1 MGKDAVPDLI
11 PKFQE
16 SHFYVRVSAAE
27 TLGAVGEGS
36 EDVVPALIQTLK
48 DPDANIR
55 SSVAAVLG
63 NIKEGT
69 GGDSLFELSLE
80 DLMNIVDSIPSL
92 TQALENIG
100 TDAVPALIQALQ
112 NPDANVRGSAA
123 GALGSIGEGSE
134 DVVPALIEALKD
146 PDSWV
151 RAAAIEALKGIGTP
165 EALKAVN

>member
-1 MGKDAVPDLI
+1 
-11 PKFQE
+11 
-16 SHFYVRVSAAE
+16 
-27 TLGAVGEGS
+27 
-36 EDVVPALIQTLK
+36 
-48 DPDANIR
+48 
-55 SSVAAVLG
+55 
-63 NIKEGT
+63 
-69 GGDSLFELSLE
+69 
-80 DLMNIVDSIPSL
+80 MNIVDSIPSL
-92 TQALENIG
+92 TQALQDEDQSVRAAAAWALENIG

-123 GALGSIGEGSE
+123 GALGSGEGSE